1 LDRKVIVLPTTTP
14 DTASS
19 SWERTWMGRTLPA
32 AVLVFVIAA
41 CFAGIAIISNKSA
54 ILKEH
59 SPRQDGIEALVRQV
73 SSLHQSD
80 FIVFSD
86 GRVWYVRGVHDGNW
100 RSSAGLA
107 TIPNPKK
114 SLRSSLQTAIFQSF
128 VGTIQSGPSTEIDI
142 SLSEG
147 PCRWWPLWGND
158 QSPNRCVAGF
168 RRFQSASLQ
177 SHVTSRPSRPRASI
191 L

>member
-86 GRVWYVRGVHDGNW
+86 GRVWYVRGVHDGNMEIVGW
-100 RSSAGLA
+100 IGDNS
-107 TIPNPKK
+107 K
-114 SLRSSLQTAIFQSF
+114 SQEISSF
-128 VGTIQSGPSTEIDI
+128 VLANGDFSIVRRND
-142 SLSEG
+142 SEWTKY
-147 PCRWWPLWGND
+147 RD
-158 QSPNRCVAGF
+158 RYFTQ
-168 RRFQSASLQ
+168 
-177 SHVTSRPSRPRASI
+177 
-191 L
+191 

>member
-1 LDRKVIVLPTTTP
+1 
-14 DTASS
+14 
-19 SWERTWMGRTLPA
+19 MGRTLPA

-86 GRVWYVRGVHDGNW
+86 GRVWYVRGVHDGNMEIVGW
-100 RSSAGLA
+100 IGDNS
-107 TIPNPKK
+107 K
-114 SLRSSLQTAIFQSF
+114 SQEISSF
-128 VGTIQSGPSTEIDI
+128 VLANGDFSIVRRND
-142 SLSEG
+142 SEWTKY
-147 PCRWWPLWGND
+147 RD
-158 QSPNRCVAGF
+158 RYFTQ
-168 RRFQSASLQ
+168 
-177 SHVTSRPSRPRASI
+177 
-191 L
+191 